1 MVKCLWCLKELG
13 IFGMLFHKAVC
24 LEYLYSKSLD
34 KLKQA
39 KLAGFITKEQY
50 LNEKRNLREYFMSRF
65 KPKVYEAFIKRQ
77 QEQQYIV
84 INPNDLSVALE
95 SDIDMI
101 SKKVCIGSQ
110 EISQKSQFFQSFQ
123 NPIEH
128 HYNYMT
134 NDYSEYQD
142 IQPIFKSD
150 DNINQIEFN
159 QQDENSIYQL
169 EIHNIGNT
177 QQQIDL
183 YDNSQDQFVQLQFQQ
198 NHILQQSQENQ
209 DEEDKQLNASLEI
222 NEEEKENVLF
232 KLLQQKV
239 VPIKIKEFNQSIT
252 KNKNKK
258 QTHTRSKSRK
268 IKQNSNVLE
277 NKGEISKPFQYQ
289 EELATE
295 IKQFSDNFL
304 QTNKKN
310 PPKFSQSTDKINPKI
325 NQSIEI
331 STIKELKKRQKKN
344 KNLIQ
349 NNSNN
354 QLKKE
359 DQKNNSEQQE
369 IIKTRFQT
377 SLGIKQNKTKS
388 KSINRREQQ
397 KIKKK

>member
-24 LEYLYSKSLD
+24 LEYLFSKSLE

-39 KLAGFITKEQY
+39 KLAGLITKEQY

-142 IQPIFKSD
+142 IQLIFKSD
-150 DNINQIEFN
+150 DNHINQIEFN

-177 QQQIDL
+177 HQQIDL

-209 DEEDKQLNASLEI
+209 EEEDKQLNASLEI

-239 VPIKIKEFNQSIT
+239 VPSKIKEFNQSIT
-252 KNKNKK
+252 KNIK

-268 IKQNSNVLE
+268 IKQNSNVFE
-277 NKGEISKPFQYQ
+277 NKGDISKPFQYQ

-331 STIKELKKRQKKN
+331 SSKKELKKRQKKN
-344 KNLIQ
+344 KNFIQ

-359 DQKNNSEQQE
+359 DQQYNSEQQE
-369 IIKTRFQT
+369 IIKTRFQA
-377 SLGIKQNKTKS
+377 SLDIKQNKTKS